1 LAPLFSSGTIA
12 GLGGGLPDR
21 LSVAREAARLPAEW
35 PEVAVVRPAAVW
47 ADYLAAALPGGRAPV
62 DRRLPAVLREAGVS
76 AAVAEVEVSVA
87 VAEVEVSVAVAV
99 SAEASVVAGAALVGD
114 SMYILLDLSYKYYML
129 TIMIGRAYG

>member
-1 LAPLFSSGTIA
+1 MAPLFSSGTIA

-87 VAEVEVSVAVAV
+87 VAV